1 MFNWIL
7 SLDFLNLTHLYKTR
21 CCASKF
27 LPVILKSN
35 WFWFLFQVDTIKSLT
50 KFATVKIRVAPVYF
64 TFWEFKNNFDD
75 EQKKFGKLQRT
86 AKDVFPPPDEQ
97 AVSSSTDEALW
108 NTFVPHPQILKW
120 GYQHSSWKHPC
131 LLFTIQISERSWC
144 FMI

>member
-7 SLDFLNLTHLYKTR
+7 SLDSLDLTHLYKTR
-21 CCASKF
+21 CCASNF
-27 LPVILKSN
+27 LPVISKSN
-35 WFWFLFQVDTIKSLT
+35 SNRKTVFNH
-50 KFATVKIRVAPVYF
+50 FATVHIRVAPVYF

-75 EQKKFGKLQRT
+75 KQKKFGKLQRT

-131 LLFTIQISERSWC
+131 LLFTIQISERNWC
-144 FMI
+144 LMI

>member
-1 MFNWIL
+1 ML
-7 SLDFLNLTHLYKTR
+7 
-21 CCASKF
+21 CSKF

-86 AKDVFPPPDEQ
+86 AKDVFLPHLMSKQFPVPQTKHFETLLFPILK
-97 AVSSSTDEALW
+97 SSNEDISTQVENIPACFLRYKYQKEIGALW
-108 NTFVPHPQILKW
+108 YSRVIN
-120 GYQHSSWKHPC
+120 S
-131 LLFTIQISERSWC
+131 
-144 FMI
+144 